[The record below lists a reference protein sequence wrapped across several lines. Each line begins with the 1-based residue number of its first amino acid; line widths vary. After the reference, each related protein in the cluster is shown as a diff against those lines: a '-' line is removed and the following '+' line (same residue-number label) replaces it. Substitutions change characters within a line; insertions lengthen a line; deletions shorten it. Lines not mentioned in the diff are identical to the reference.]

1 MSAFD
6 GYGGLEMKRN
16 NRHGSKLLFSALFL
30 LLLTACGTT
39 AKNLVVDSSPQRAL
53 VVVQPVEGFPSLL
66 VKGELVMRETS
77 LGETPAAVE
86 VRFMSDAAKVTLT
99 AEKRGY
105 ASSSREVTKD
115 STVPVFFDLKRLDGV
130 PEATFKPE
138 NLALESYSLLPTFVE
153 VHIRSGVGRLDK
165 VEFSPQSSRKVTEE
179 LNTELART
187 LASGS
192 GQIHQVS
199 IDASLQPDWQN
210 IVTNLN
216 AYLLQLNPTRL
227 RYYSLPPYLNS
238 KVGGFKPF
246 IGRFSAQQGK
256 DKPYFLYVWIK
267 CIAETA
273 GRKAGNILLSAL
285 GPVATVAN
293 RGYVYDPAA
302 FLPNSGTLVVIH
314 VIDAKSS
321 EVVHIEQHAFADITD
336 GEALRALAG
345 AIGKY
350 PVVEEKLK

>member
-1 MSAFD
+1 
-6 GYGGLEMKRN
+6 MKRN
-16 NRHGSKLLFSALFL
+16 NKHGSKLLLSALSL

-53 VVVQPVEGFPSLL
+53 VVAQPVEGFPSML

-115 STVPVFFDLKRLDGV
+115 STDPVFFDLKRIDGV
-130 PEATFKPE
+130 PEATFKLE
-138 NLALESYSLLPTFVE
+138 NLAVESYSLLPAYVE
-153 VHIRSGVGRLDK
+153 VHVRSGVGRLDK
-165 VEFSPQSSRKVTEE
+165 VEFSPQSSRNVTEE
-179 LNTELART
+179 LNRELAKT
-187 LASGS
+187 LAGGS
-192 GQIHQVS
+192 GRIHRAA
-199 IDASLQPDWQN
+199 IDASLQPDWHKMT
-210 IVTNLN
+210 TNLN
-216 AYLLQLNPTRL
+216 TYLLQLNPKRL

-238 KVGGFKPF
+238 KVEGFKPF
-246 IGRFSAQQGK
+246 IASFGAEEGNDQ
-256 DKPYFLYVWIK
+256 PYLLYVWSK
-267 CIAETA
+267 CITETA
-273 GRKAGNILLSAL
+273 GRKVGNALLSAL
-285 GPVATVAN
+285 GPVATVAS

-321 EVVHIEQHAFADITD
+321 EVVHIEQHTFADITD
-336 GEALRALAG
+336 GESLRALAG
-345 AIGKY
+345 AIGTY
-350 PVVEEKLK
+350 PGFK